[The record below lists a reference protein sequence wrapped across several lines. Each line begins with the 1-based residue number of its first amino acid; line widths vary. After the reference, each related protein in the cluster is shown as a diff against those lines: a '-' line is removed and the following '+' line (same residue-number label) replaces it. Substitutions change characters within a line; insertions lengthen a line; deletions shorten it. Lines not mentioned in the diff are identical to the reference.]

1 MFTLVEIFPDSA
13 MYLDSLRLG
22 IFGFADAY
30 IHYDTQ
36 SNHLSFRIQ
45 NPRTCNETGAILNGI
60 HVSECTTL
68 ALLTPG
74 YNGRWLNTGKN

>member
-13 MYLDSLRLG
+13 MYLDLLRLG

-60 HVSECTTL
+60 HASACTVNPC
-68 ALLTPG
+68 LTG
-74 YNGRWLNTGKN
+74 TWL

>member
-13 MYLDSLRLG
+13 MYLDLLRLG

-45 NPRTCNETGAILNGI
+45 NPRTCNETGAILNGDSRI
-60 HVSECTTL
+60 CMYSQPLPYWHL
-68 ALLTPG
+68 AITDG
-74 YNGRWLNTGKN
+74 G